1 MAWWLLIMSRG
12 ITRIC
17 PNLFRSLPDIG
28 RIRCRF
34 LKCTHSPW
42 YLSYYVYVE
51 LNSAVLP
58 SLSFFFF
65 ISVLFVS
72 FYSQTLLFIFFYVK
86 IKCLDVG
93 LGLHRCRIHL
103 QRKLLLC
110 KTAVHT
116 CCEYATLSGANVYYT
131 VFPLVLWHC
140 WFGDRKGI

>member
-1 MAWWLLIMSRG
+1 MSRG

-17 PNLFRSLPDIG
+17 PNLFRSLPAVKQRSSSNWSNWSNSLQIFKMYTTALDI
-28 RIRCRF
+28 CHTMF
-34 LKCTHSPW
+34 T
-42 YLSYYVYVE
+42 
-51 LNSAVLP
+51 LNLIQLFCLLLV
-58 SLSFFFF
+58 SFFFIF
-65 ISVLFVS
+65 GAFRVVLQS
-72 FYSQTLLFIFFYVK
+72 NIIIYFFYVK

-131 VFPLVLWHC
+131 VFPLVL
-140 WFGDRKGI
+140 